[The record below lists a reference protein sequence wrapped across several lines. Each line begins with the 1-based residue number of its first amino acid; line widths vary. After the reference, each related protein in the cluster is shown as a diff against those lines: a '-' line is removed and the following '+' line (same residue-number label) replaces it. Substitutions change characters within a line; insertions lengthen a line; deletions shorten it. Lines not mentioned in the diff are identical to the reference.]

1 MCYTLIDAGGAVMKN
16 ELESTYSVRDK
27 IADAV
32 GAVVMAVTFIIMWSA
47 AAIMDLATVG
57 F

>member
-1 MCYTLIDAGGAVMKN
+1 MKN